1 MSKSLLRQRK
11 KDVTKMKEQQ
21 LSRLEDNRELGT
33 DSQKKPRCS
42 QILQHK
48 LGRWGEAVTDQ
59 HGRALSRSFLAAGE
73 WPARAPEDA
82 LGSGVKTWL

>member
-48 LGRWGEAVTDQ
+48 LGRGERCPT
-59 HGRALSRSFLAAGE
+59 SRLMGFSRQVYQPHF
-73 WPARAPEDA
+73 
-82 LGSGVKTWL
+82 T